1 MRKEKHICRSADSGR
16 DASCRYTS
24 ITEFAILGVF
34 IKKKKKKQNKA
45 TTKNNS
51 TCIQVSG
58 NEYLVYFL
66 ISVLCLTFAKLSLK
80 FGGITI

>member
-1 MRKEKHICRSADSGR
+1 MRKEKNICRSADSGR

-45 TTKNNS
+45 TTK
-51 TCIQVSG
+51 
-58 NEYLVYFL
+58 
-66 ISVLCLTFAKLSLK
+66 K
-80 FGGITI
+80 